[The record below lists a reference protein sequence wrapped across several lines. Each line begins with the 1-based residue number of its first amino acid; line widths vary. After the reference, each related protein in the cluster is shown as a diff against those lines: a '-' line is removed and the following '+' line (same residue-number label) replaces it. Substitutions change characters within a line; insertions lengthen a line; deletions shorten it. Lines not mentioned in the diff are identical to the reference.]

1 MELEEIKNFLK
12 VDFDDD
18 NKLILELKSAAIEYL
33 ENAGIIQNEKSNLYK
48 LALKILINHWYTN
61 RNIAMVG
68 TITNEVEF
76 SLQRIMA
83 QLKLGGDDF

>member
-33 ENAGIIQNEKSNLYK
+33 ENAGIIQNEKGGLSR
-48 LALKILINHWYTN
+48 LIK
-61 RNIAMVG
+61 
-68 TITNEVEF
+68 E
-76 SLQRIMA
+76 IMYY
-83 QLKLGGDDF
+83 